1 MQKVWSIWI
10 GVLFIMLFSCKKDE
24 TIGEIAEAQQGIDL
38 SIAYKVDNESLV
50 TNHFNYE
57 TQAGYKYSVTNLVYY
72 LSQISLVK
80 SDGSNILLKKF
91 QYVDATVS
99 ETNHLILENVPE
111 GNYLGITFNI
121 GLDSLQNRSDMLPAT
136 PENINMQWPEPM
148 GGGYHFLRLEGH
160 YKDSSGT
167 FGYAMHLGTNACLIP
182 IKMNKRIAVSANKL
196 TSVNLVMNINEWF
209 RNPYTFD
216 FNTDGNYIMGNP
228 AAMKKIAVNGT
239 DVFNF

>member
-10 GVLFIMLFSCKKDE
+10 GVLFIMLFSCKKDK
-24 TIGEIAEAQQGIDL
+24 TISEVSEPSQSVYL
-38 SIAYKVDNESLV
+38 SIAYKVDNEFLV
-50 TNHFNYE
+50 TNHFNYK
-57 TQAGYKYSVTNLVYY
+57 TQAGYNYSVTNLVYY
-72 LSQISLVK
+72 LSQISLIK

-111 GNYLGITFNI
+111 GNYLGIAFNI

-160 YKDSSGT
+160 YKDSLGT

-182 IKMNKRIAVSANKL
+182 IKINKRIVVSADGL
-196 TSVNLVMNINEWF
+196 TSVNLIMNINEWF
-209 RNPYTFD
+209 RNPYIFD
-216 FNTDGNYIMGNP
+216 FNTDGNYIMGNL
-228 AAMKKIAVNGT
+228 AAMKKIALNGT